1 MNTTDDLGAAVRDLV
16 ERVIA
21 LEARRDEMQKDLEGL
36 TNAVLYLAHQ
46 LDEIYRIALEVES
59 ERDLDLAA
67 RRRRGRQ
74 TARDLIKVWRRHH

>member
-1 MNTTDDLGAAVRDLV
+1 MDTNDLGPAVRDLI
-16 ERVIA
+16 ERVMA
-21 LEARRDEMQKDLEGL
+21 LESQRGEMQKDLEGL

-46 LDEIYRIALEVES
+46 LDEIHRIAIEVES
-59 ERDLDLAA
+59 ERDLDLEA